1 MTTSNPFTSAKAP
14 NPFGALPPDL
24 AVQQQQ
30 LTRQQAMAE
39 ALRKQSL
46 DPSGGTEMIGGW
58 AVKKSPLEG
67 LAKMAQALG
76 ANVAQSRVDEKQTEL
91 TRESGKQMA
100 DTLAAYQKDMT
111 GTPAQDFPVMDDE
124 NGAQTI
130 IAPAVAPNK
139 QAALARLLQSGN
151 PMLQQMGMQQMLAK
165 PENPFGKVDP
175 KDYTSGSVAK
185 FAATQNFADLVPVRK
200 QEFVNTG
207 GSHVAV
213 NPYEATPGT
222 IIANTGDK
230 FKDLLVAGPDGQPM
244 QNQPLVDAK
253 KAIQKAGATNVN
265 VKTDV
270 KMGESLGAQVGPM
283 MKDSTS
289 TAEGAVKQVD
299 AAQRIVKAI
308 DGDKAFSGP
317 MSGTRLKV
325 AQVGQMLGVG
335 GKDEAEKIANTRS
348 TMRGL
353 AELTL
358 QGRQQMKGQGAI
370 TESEGA
376 LAERAMSGNIEDLTA
391 AEIKQLAKA
400 SERAARFNYG
410 EHQRKLK
417 VMQGNPAL
425 QGIAPFYEGP
435 AMPAEAAAPGAPAA
449 VGGFKIL
456 GVK

>member
-1 MTTSNPFTSAKAP
+1 MDNPFTSAKAP
-14 NPFGALPPDL
+14 STMAALPPDM

-30 LTRQQAMAE
+30 LDRQKLMAE
-39 ALRKQSL
+39 MLRKQSME
-46 DPSGGTEMIGGW
+46 PSGGTEMVSGW

-67 LAKMAQALG
+67 LAKIAQALSG
-76 ANVAQSRVDEKQTEL
+76 RYLDSQNDAKQTEL
-91 TRESGKQMA
+91 TRASGKQLA
-100 DTLAAYQKDMT
+100 DTLAGYQADMQ
-111 GTPAQDFPVMDDE
+111 GRPAQSFQTGGNEMGDE
-124 NGAQTI
+124 PTTQNVA
-130 IAPAVAPNK
+130 AVAPNK

-151 PMLQQMGMQQMLAK
+151 PMLQQLGMQQILKGEETGKWSATPHYDQAGNAFILNDKGERKMLDGVKARDK
-165 PENPFGKVDP
+165 IEVAPSGVAFNPFATTAGTVFNDP
-175 KDYTSGSVAK
+175 NKLMS
-185 FAATQNFADLVPVRK
+185 
-200 QEFVNTG
+200 
-207 GSHVAV
+207 
-213 NPYEATPGT
+213 
-222 IIANTGDK
+222 I
-230 FKDLLVAGPDGQPM
+230 GPDGQPVV
-244 QNQPLVDAK
+244 NQQLVGVK
-253 KAIQKAGATNVN
+253 KEIGKAGATNVN

-289 TAEGAVKQVD
+289 IAEGAVKQVD

-308 DGDKAFSGP
+308 DSDKTFAGP
-317 MSGTRLKV
+317 LANTRVKV
-325 AQVGQMLGVG
+325 AQVSQILGVG
-335 GKDEAEKIANTRS
+335 GKDEAEKLANTRA

-370 TESEGA
+370 TESEGL
-376 LAERAMSGNIEDLTA
+376 LAEKAMSGNIEDLTG

-417 VMQGNPAL
+417 VMQTNPAL

-435 AMPAEAAAPGAPAA
+435 AMAPEVAQPGAAPAGS
-449 VGGFKIL
+449 FRIL

>member
-1 MTTSNPFTSAKAP
+1 MNPFTSAKAP
-14 NPFGALPPDL
+14 QTMAALPPDL

-30 LTRQQAMAE
+30 LDRQRLMAE
-39 ALRKQSL
+39 MLRKQAME
-46 DPSGGTEMIGGW
+46 PSGGTEMVSGW

-67 LAKMAQALG
+67 VSKLAQALG
-76 ANVAQSRVDEKQTEL
+76 GQYMNKQADEKQAAL

-100 DTLAAYQKDMT
+100 DTLAAYQSDMQ
-111 GTPAQDFPVMDDE
+111 GAPAKEFQVQDDE
-124 NGAQTI
+124 YGAQTAT
-130 IAPAVAPNK
+130 APAVAPNK

-207 GSHVAV
+207 GGHVAV
-213 NPYEATPGT
+213 NPYETAPGSV
-222 IIANTGDK
+222 IANTGDPY
-230 FKDLLVAGPDGQPM
+230 KDLLVAGPNGPT

-283 MKDSTS
+283 MKEST
-289 TAEGAVKQVD
+289 TVAEGAVKQVD
-299 AAQRIVKAI
+299 AAQSIVKAI
-308 DGDKAFSGP
+308 ENDKAFAGP
-317 MSGTRLKV
+317 LANTRMKM
-325 AQVGQMLGVG
+325 AQVSQMLGIG

-348 TMRGL
+348 AIQGM
-353 AELTL
+353 AKLTL
-358 QGRQQMKGQGAI
+358 QGRKQMTGQGAV

-376 LAERAMSGNIEDLTA
+376 LAEKAESGNIEDFTA
-391 AEIKQLAKA
+391 SEIKQLAKA
-400 SERAARFNYG
+400 AERSARFNYG

-417 VMQGNPAL
+417 VM
-425 QGIAPFYEGP
+425 E
-435 AMPAEAAAPGAPAA
+435 AMA
-449 VGGFKIL
+449 VWKRCN
-456 GVK
+456 

>member
-1 MTTSNPFTSAKAP
+1 MNPFTSAKAP
-14 NPFGALPPDL
+14 STMAVLPPDM
-24 AVQQQQ
+24 AIQQQQ
-30 LTRQQAMAE
+30 LDRQKLMADM
-39 ALRKQSL
+39 LRKQAME
-46 DPSGGTEMIGGW
+46 PSGGTEMVSGW
-58 AVKKSPLEG
+58 AVQKSPMEG
-67 LAKMAQALG
+67 LAKIAQALG
-76 ANVAQSRVDEKQTEL
+76 GKYMDKQNDEKQAEL
-91 TRESGKQMA
+91 TRASGKQLA
-100 DTLAAYQKDMT
+100 DTLAGYQSDMQ
-111 GTPAQDFPVMDDE
+111 GKPAQTFQTGANEMGDE
-124 NGAQTI
+124 SVTQNVA
-130 IAPAVAPNK
+130 AVPPNK

-185 FAATQNFADLVPVRK
+185 FAASQNFADLVPVRK
-200 QEFVNTG
+200 QEFINTG

-213 NPYEATPGT
+213 NPYETAPGT
-222 IIANTGDK
+222 AIANTGDP
-230 FKDLLVAGPDGQPM
+230 FKDLLIAGPNGPT

-289 TAEGAVKQVD
+289 IAEGAVKQVD
-299 AAQRIVKAI
+299 AAQRVVKAI
-308 DGDKAFSGP
+308 ETDKAFSGP
-317 MSGTRLKV
+317 LANTRVKV
-325 AQVGQMLGVG
+325 AQVSQMLGVG
-335 GKDEAEKIANTRS
+335 GKDEAEKLANTRAA
-348 TMRGL
+348 MRGL

-376 LAERAMSGNIEDLTA
+376 LAEKAMSGNIEDLTG

-417 VMQGNPAL
+417 VMEANPSLA
-425 QGIAPFYEGP
+425 GVAPFYQGP
-435 AMPAEAAAPGAPAA
+435 AMAPEVAQPGAAPAA
-449 VGGFKIL
+449 GGFKIL

>member
-1 MTTSNPFTSAKAP
+1 MNPFTSAKAP
-14 NPFGALPPDL
+14 QALAVLPPDL
-24 AVQQQQ
+24 AIQQQQ

-39 ALRKQSL
+39 MLRKQSME
-46 DPSGGTEMIGGW
+46 PSGGTEMVSGW

-67 LAKMAQALG
+67 LTKLAQALG
-76 ANVAQSRVDEKQTEL
+76 GGYMDKRNDEKQAEL
-91 TRESGKQMA
+91 TRASGRQLA
-100 DTLAAYQKDMT
+100 DTLAGYQQDLQ
-111 GTPAQDFPVMDDE
+111 GAPAKEFQVQDDE
-124 NGAQTI
+124 FGAQTAT
-130 IAPAVAPNK
+130 APAVAPNK

-151 PMLQQMGMQQMLAK
+151 PALQQMGMQQMLAK
-165 PENPFGKVDP
+165 PESPFGKVDP
-175 KDYTSGSVAK
+175 KDYTAGSVAK
-185 FAATQNFADLVPVRK
+185 FAASQNFADLVPARK

-207 GSHVAV
+207 GGHVAV

-222 IIANTGDK
+222 VISNTGDP
-230 FKDLLVAGPDGQPM
+230 FKDLLVAGPGGPT
-244 QNQPLVDAK
+244 QNQPLIDAK

-289 TAEGAVKQVD
+289 IAEGAVKQVD

-308 DGDKAFSGP
+308 EGDKAFAGP
-317 MSGTRLKV
+317 LSNTRLKV
-325 AQVGQMLGVG
+325 AQVSQMLGVG
-335 GKDEAEKIANTRS
+335 GKDEAEKVANTRAA
-348 TMRGL
+348 MRGL

-370 TESEGA
+370 TESEGM
-376 LAERAMSGNIEDLTA
+376 LAEKAMSGNIEDLTG

-410 EHQRKLK
+410 EHKRKLD
-417 VMQGNPAL
+417 VMQKNPAL

-435 AMPAEAAAPGAPAA
+435 GMPAEAVAPDATPAS
-449 VGGFKIL
+449 GSGFSIRKL
-456 GVK
+456 